1 MFYLRIKLICVWFK
15 YVVCFISITCFS
27 CHHQPSQPWLHL
39 HFLSILKKYIY
50 VYVCVYIIFYYF
62 LTFLVAHRD

>member
-27 CHHQPSQPWLHL
+27 CHQPPKQPW
-39 HFLSILKKYIY
+39 FTSTFSIHPDKKNIIYIFF
-50 VYVCVYIIFYYF
+50 CF
-62 LTFLVAHRD
+62 LTFPVAHRD